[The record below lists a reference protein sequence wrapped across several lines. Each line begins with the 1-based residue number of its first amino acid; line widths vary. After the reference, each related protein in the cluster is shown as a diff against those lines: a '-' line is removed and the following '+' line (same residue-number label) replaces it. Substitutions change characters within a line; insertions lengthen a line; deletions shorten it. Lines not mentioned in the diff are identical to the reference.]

1 MYLTTKNIINNYF
14 INTCKPKIM
23 RKILFPVLIL
33 ILCTSL
39 IAASK
44 IDGKWKGSVET
55 DEGSF
60 YFTVT
65 YNVAGDSLSGRFD
78 SDYGTLDFSGGKVKG
93 DEFEYSFY
101 MEGYKIEQKGKLIND
116 DEIEITYQD
125 DYGEN
130 TIKLTRVPE
139 E

>member
-1 MYLTTKNIINNYF
+1 MKKFLI
-14 INTCKPKIM
+14 
-23 RKILFPVLIL
+23 PVLTL
-33 ILCTSL
+33 IFCTSL
-39 IAASK
+39 MVASK

-55 DEGSF
+55 GEGPF

-65 YNVAGDSLSGRFD
+65 YSVVGDSLSGRFD
-78 SDYGTLDFSGGKVKG
+78 SDYGTLDFSGGKVTG

-101 MEGYKIEQKGKLIND
+101 MEGYKIEQKGKLISD

-130 TIKLTRVPE
+130 IIKLTRVPE

>member
-1 MYLTTKNIINNYF
+1 MCLATYNTRQLIIYLTVNRT
-14 INTCKPKIM
+14 IM
-23 RKILFPVLIL
+23 KKILVPALAL
-33 ILCTSL
+33 ILCTSF
-39 IAASK
+39 IIASK

-65 YNVAGDSLSGRFD
+65 YNVEGDSLSGRIE
-78 SDYGTLDFSGGKVKG
+78 SDYGTIDFSGGTVTD

-101 MEGYKIEQKGKLIND
+101 MEGYEIPQKGKLISD

>member
-1 MYLTTKNIINNYF
+1 MK
-14 INTCKPKIM
+14 
-23 RKILFPVLIL
+23 KILIPAMSLIL
-33 ILCTSL
+33 FTSL
-39 IAASK
+39 VVSSK

-55 DEGSF
+55 DEGPF

-65 YNVAGDSLSGRFD
+65 YNVVGDSLSGRFD
-78 SDYGTLDFSGGKVKG
+78 SDYGTLDFSGGKVTG

-101 MEGYKIEQKGKLIND
+101 MEGYKIDQKGKLISD

-139 E
+139 EQPQ